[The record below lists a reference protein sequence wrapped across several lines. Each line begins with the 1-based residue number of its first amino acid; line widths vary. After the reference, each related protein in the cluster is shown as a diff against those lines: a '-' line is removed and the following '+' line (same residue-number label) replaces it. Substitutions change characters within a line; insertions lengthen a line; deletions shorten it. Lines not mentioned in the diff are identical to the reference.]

1 MKKANIL
8 LFLFFLTNSS
18 LFSMS
23 NEKEQTIGYLK
34 IRATLQDGST
44 MKKTLT
50 CKTKSTTTLSI
61 EMEWTSIE
69 KIIEYLKSVDNIE
82 KVHATVLLN
91 KEFQENESYI
101 TLIIK
106 ELARKFSKAEIKI
119 ETNNSHA

>member
-8 LFLFFLTNSS
+8 LFLLFLTSS

-23 NEKEQTIGYLK
+23 NEKEQTIGSLK
-34 IRATLQDGST
+34 IIATLQDGST
-44 MKKTLT
+44 MKKTLI

-69 KIIEYLKSVDNIE
+69 KIIEYLKSVENIE

-101 TLIIK
+101 TLIGK